1 MMLSASS
8 PPVTRSSLEEMLESL
23 RQRDEALE
31 RAKDLPPALPARPTS
46 RARLPSA
53 RLSLPTDFKVGANG
67 QLAGK
72 VESILESKIE
82 SVVLGSK
89 LLVSVDDNKVEE
101 PKRKELESRMGSFG
115 SRKMRKVMDSA
126 DSNPYVK
133 EMNQQR
139 RGSSVSS
146 IPIINEVELEDNIG
160 YFIRKK
166 LSVWCQLST
175 GLWASGKIQSTS
187 GDETSVT
194 LANGNVV
201 NVPPGQLLPANPEIL
216 DGVDDLMQ
224 LSYLNEPSVLHN
236 LKYRYTEDM
245 IYSKA
250 GPVLI
255 SVNPFKD
262 VPLYGDNAMAA
273 YKQKDMDWPH
283 VYALVDAAYEEMM
296 RDGKNQSI
304 IISGESGAGK
314 TETAKYAMK
323 YLAALGGGAGGME
336 LEMLQTNCVLEAFG
350 NAKTLRNKNSSRFG
364 KLIEIHFT
372 SLGKISGAKIQT
384 FLLEKSRVVQV
395 GDGERSYHIFYQL
408 CSGASSLLRE
418 KLNLK
423 AASEYKYLNQSE
435 CFEIDGVDDA
445 LKFQKL
451 QEAFD
456 MLRICKEDQ
465 SQVFEILAAIL
476 WLGNIKFQTIDN
488 ENHVEVLA
496 DEALANAS
504 KLMKCTAQGLMVALS
519 THKIRAGSDNIS
531 KIKTLQQA
539 SSVQNAIDARDALA
553 KFMYGNLFDWLMEQI
568 NKLLDGNQNSW
579 GSINILDIYGFESFK
594 KNSFEQFC
602 INYANERLQQHF
614 NRHLLKLEQEEYAED
629 GIDWAKVDFED
640 NQECLDLFEKKPIG
654 LLSLLDEESNFPN
667 ATDLTLANK
676 LNKHL
681 NINPFFKG
689 QRGRAF
695 GVRHYAGEVVYDT
708 NGFMEKNRDPLHSDF
723 IQLLSS
729 SNCKLLQ
736 SFASRK
742 PDQTLKSLRN
752 SVSQLSGLESS
763 TQSVGTK
770 FKAQLFKLMH
780 HLENTT
786 PHFIRCLKPNRKQLP
801 GVYEE
806 DLVLQQLLCCGIMEV
821 MRIARAGY
829 PSRKT
834 HQDFAGRYALLL
846 PERSEHLDPLS
857 ISVAILKQLNVLPE
871 MYQVGCTKVYL
882 RTAQIARLEEQR
894 TKALQGIITVQN
906 CFRGSKTRRH
916 FHELIDGAT
925 TLQSF
930 VRGENVRRKFDSM
943 SKTYDVNTL
952 PVVNEQL
959 AAIIC
964 LQSAIRGWLTR
975 KQLNDKYKL
984 RQSSQ
989 DNTDSRRKPGRKI
1002 SEVKV
1007 MPQEQIEE
1015 LQITLLAELQKRV
1028 AKAEQNLVQKDEE
1041 NAALREQ
1048 VEEFGKKWSEYES
1061 KMKTME
1067 ETWQMQMTSLQASL
1081 AAARK
1086 SLAAD
1091 NLTLHQQSPHHYYD
1105 SEDYPS
1111 IGSQTPGGSTPR
1123 KIPNSMP
1130 DLRMA
1135 KEQPINGGRT
1145 NPVTTLLME
1154 FEQQTQNFESN
1165 CKAIVEVGSGN
1176 SSGSILNPEEALRR
1190 LRNQFEI
1197 WKKNYKAK
1205 LREAKT
1211 RLQKLSHG
1219 ENHRGRRGWWGKIGA
1234 KMLT

>member
-8 PPVTRSSLEEMLESL
+8 APVTRSSLEEMLESL

-67 QLAGK
+67 RLEGK
-72 VESILESKIE
+72 VESILESKVE

-89 LLVSVDDNKVEE
+89 LLVSVDDIRVEE
-101 PKRKELESRMGSFG
+101 PKRKELECRIGSFG
-115 SRKMRKVMDSA
+115 SRKMRKVMDST
-126 DSNPYVK
+126 DSNPYVQ
-133 EMNQQR
+133 EMNQQC
-139 RGSSVSS
+139 RGS
-146 IPIINEVELEDNIG
+146 PIGSMPTINEVEWEDSIG

-166 LSVWCQLST
+166 LSVWCQLSN
-175 GLWASGKIQSTS
+175 GMWASGKIQSTS
-187 GDETSVT
+187 GDETYVA

-224 LSYLNEPSVLHN
+224 LSYLNDPSVLHN
-236 LKYRYTEDM
+236 LKYRFTEDM

-255 SVNPFKD
+255 AVNPFKD
-262 VPLYGDNAMAA
+262 VPLYGNNAMDA
-273 YKQKDMDWPH
+273 YRQKDMDWPH
-283 VYALVDAAYEEMM
+283 VYALANTAYEQMM
-296 RDGKNQSI
+296 RDGKNQSL

-323 YLAALGGGAGGME
+323 YLAALGGGGGGME
-336 LEMLQTNCVLEAFG
+336 VEMLQTNCLLEAFG

-395 GDGERSYHIFYQL
+395 GDGERSYHVFYQL
-408 CSGASSLLRE
+408 CSGAPSLLKE

-423 AASEYKYLNQSE
+423 AATEYKYLNQSE

-456 MLRICKEDQ
+456 LLRICKEDQ
-465 SQVFEILAAIL
+465 AQVFQILAAIL

-539 SSVQNAIDARDALA
+539 IDARDALA

-568 NKLLDGNQNSW
+568 NKLLDGNQNTW

-614 NRHLLKLEQEEYAED
+614 NRHLLKLEQEEYEED
-629 GIDWAKVDFED
+629 GIDWTKVDFED
-640 NQECLDLFEKKPIG
+640 NQECLDLFEKKPLG

-667 ATDLTLANK
+667 ATDLTLVNK

-708 NGFMEKNRDPLHSDF
+708 NGFLEKNRDPLHSDF

-729 SNCKLLQ
+729 SNCKLL
-736 SFASRK
+736 S
-742 PDQTLKSLRN
+742 LKSSL
-752 SVSQLSGLESS
+752 SQPGGPESS

-780 HLENTT
+780 QLENTT
-786 PHFIRCLKPNRKQLP
+786 PHFIRCLKPNKKQLP
-801 GVYEE
+801 GMYEE

-829 PSRKT
+829 PSRMT
-834 HQDFAGRYALLL
+834 HQEFAARYALLL
-846 PERSEHLDPLS
+846 PEPSEHLDPLS
-857 ISVAILKQLNVLPE
+857 MSVAVLKQLNVLPE
-871 MYQVGCTKVYL
+871 MYQVGYTKVYL

-894 TKALQGIITVQN
+894 TKALRGVISVQN
-906 CFRGSKTRRH
+906 CFRGSKARRH

-930 VRGENVRRKFDSM
+930 VRGENARRKFDSM
-943 SKTYDVNTL
+943 PKTCNVNTL

-959 AAIIC
+959 TAIIC
-964 LQSAIRGWLTR
+964 LQSVIRGWLTR

-989 DNTDSRRKPGRKI
+989 DNTNSRRKPGRKI

-1015 LQITLLAELQKRV
+1015 LQSTLLAELQKRV
-1028 AKAEQNLVQKDEE
+1028 VKAEQSLAHRDEE

-1048 VEEFGKKWSEYES
+1048 VEEYEKRWSEYES

-1081 AAARK
+1081 ATARK

-1091 NLTLHQQSPHHYYD
+1091 NLTLQQQSPRHYYD

-1111 IGSQTPGGSTPR
+1111 IGSRTPGGSTPR

-1130 DLRMA
+1130 DLRVA
-1135 KEQPINGGRT
+1135 KEQPTNGARAH
-1145 NPVTTLLME
+1145 PVTTLLRE

-1165 CKAIVEVGSGN
+1165 CKAIVDAGSGN
-1176 SSGSILNPEEALRR
+1176 SSGSILNPDEALRR
-1190 LRNQFEI
+1190 LKNQFEI
-1197 WKKNYKAK
+1197 WTKNYKAK
-1205 LREAKT
+1205 LREAKQ
-1211 RLQKLSHG
+1211 RLHKLSHG
-1219 ENHRGRRGWWGKIGA
+1219 ENHKGRRGWWAKIGA
-1234 KMLT
+1234 KMLTK